1 MAIVGF
7 SHRGL
12 KELFENGKSRR
23 IGKRYTPKLLELMDL
38 LNAVSKLDE
47 LQGVSDFHPLRGD
60 RAGDYSLHINGNYC
74 LVFKFADGD
83 AYDLTFEDY
92 H

>member
-7 SHRGL
+7 RHRGV

-23 IGKRYTPKLLELMDL
+23 IGKRYAQKILELLDL
-38 LNAVSKLDE
+38 LDAVIKLDE
-47 LQGVSDFHPLRGD
+47 LHGVSDFHPLRGD
-60 RAGDYSLHINGNYC
+60 RAGDYSLHVNGNWC
-74 LVFKFADGD
+74 LVFKFVDGD
-83 AYDLTFEDY
+83 AYDVTFEDY